1 MSTFFALFNKNGI
14 ACAAD
19 SNHTI
24 YQLHKDLPVALAVNP
39 ESQIPWDEI
48 IREYKRNVN
57 TQQPPVIQQYAFEFD
72 QFLSGKDKWKNFPTA
87 DSDIMFIGYGQYE
100 IFPSVY
106 HTTAIVKEDGRL
118 GLKTDKTT
126 VEDLCPDSRQVTYED
141 PVFLECQGN
150 FESVAALLTGRTEE
164 SCKLFYNRQMAL
176 WEEFRVRALQKAR
189 GTEYEEYVKEHLAAY
204 PYDKAVKSSIR
215 IADENTQ
222 KELVNGISSFSVE
235 DMVTAVE
242 TIVNVNAKL
251 NRLKGG
257 KHLKPVD
264 VREIAVLTIPE
275 GLTWIKHSLYLR
287 REEI

>member
-57 TQQPPVIQQYAFEFD
+57 AQQPPVIQQYAFEFD
-72 QFLSGKDKWKNFPTA
+72 LFLSGMGKWKNLPTT
-87 DSDIMFIGYGQYE
+87 DSEIMFIGYGKYE

-106 HTTAIVKEDGRL
+106 HTKVIVKEGGCL

-126 VEDLCPDSRQVTYED
+126 VKDLYPDSRQVIYED
-141 PVFLECQGN
+141 PVFLECQGD
-150 FESVAALLTGRTEE
+150 FESVAPLLTGRTEE
-164 SCKLFYNRQMAL
+164 SRKHFYERQMTL
-176 WEEFRVRALQKAR
+176 WKEFCELVLQKAR

-204 PYDKAVKSSIR
+204 PYDKMVEKAIR
-215 IADENTQ
+215 KADENTQ
-222 KELVNGISSFSVE
+222 KELVHGISSFSVE

-257 KHLKPVD
+257 KHVRPVD